1 MLGEDTNLDG
11 KLDAGDA
18 TWKELKVWVDANHDG
33 KTDAGE
39 LKSLD
44 EAGVASLDLHA
55 TKSGAVDN
63 GNLVGP
69 GVELH
74 DDRRQAASD
83 GRRLVCQGRAAAE
96 V

>member
-1 MLGEDTNLDG
+1 ML
-11 KLDAGDA
+11 A
-18 TWKELKVWVDANHDG
+18 TLLKELKVWVDANHDG

-63 GNLVGP
+63 GNLVG
-69 GVELH
+69 LCRAS
-74 DDRRQAASD
+74 RRPTASSIRWPTS
-83 GRRLVCQGRAAAE
+83 GLLGRAAAE